1 MSKEMQA
8 STKRPLNFLLT
19 AVTAVVFGNID
30 ASAAQAPTLIQALGR
45 SVVHIR
51 VDTPR
56 GREPHGTGFLIQEAV
71 VHPSSRS
78 FGGIY
83 LVTNRHVLLASGNL
97 FVLVPFKD
105 DDGRVRTV
113 ELNLTNQFNLSETRV
128 LLPTDPNVDL
138 ALLPLPLDDHILSE
152 VGTIP
157 SHAIHDAPID
167 SLVASQVFFLG
178 FPVGLVDIKRP
189 RALYR
194 FGVVSGVKADG
205 KLLIDAQNFGGSSGS
220 PIFLFPTQLG
230 ASGIFISPGVNLI
243 GVMSAFEPSDLRGR
257 SVPTQARSP
266 IVPVENSG
274 IARAEWAREL
284 RLLID
289 KAEKEGLFQLAINQL
304 QTKKVPLTS
313 LYADVH

>member
-1 MSKEMQA
+1 MSKGIPA
-8 STKRPLNFLLT
+8 STRRPQNFLFA
-19 AVTAVVFGNID
+19 AVAAFIFG
-30 ASAAQAPTLIQALGR
+30 SADVSYAQAPTLVQALGR
-45 SVVHIR
+45 AVVHIR

-56 GREPHGTGFLIQEAV
+56 GREPHGTGFLIQEVV

-83 LVTNRHVLLASGNL
+83 LATNRHVLLAPGNL

-113 ELNLTNQFNLSETRV
+113 ELNLTNQFNLSETKVV
-128 LLPTDPNVDL
+128 LPADSSVDL

-152 VGTIP
+152 VGRIP
-157 SHAIHDAPID
+157 SHAIHDEPID

-230 ASGIFISPGVNLI
+230 ASGISMSAGINLI
-243 GVMSAFEPSDLRGR
+243 GIMSAFEPSDLRGR
-257 SVPTQARSP
+257 SVPTQAKSP
-266 IVPVENSG
+266 VVPVENSG

-289 KAEKEGLFQLAINQL
+289 KAEKEGLFQLANKQL
-304 QTKKVPLTS
+304 QAKKVPLTS
-313 LYADVH
+313 LYSDAP